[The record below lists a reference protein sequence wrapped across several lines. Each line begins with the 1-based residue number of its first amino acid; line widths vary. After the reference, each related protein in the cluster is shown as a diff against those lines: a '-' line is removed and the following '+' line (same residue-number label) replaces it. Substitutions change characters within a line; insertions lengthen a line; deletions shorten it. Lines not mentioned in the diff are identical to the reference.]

1 MTPRPPA
8 GADQSTRRRI
18 LAATFVVLARDGR
31 RKLQLSDVAAEAKV
45 SRPTL
50 YRHFGSKEGLLEA
63 FGLYEQDNFDAG
75 IATAIAGLSGPDRL
89 DAALQFIVEFQST
102 YSLGSLADTEPEHV
116 IYQMRRS
123 LPIMHE
129 RIARIIPGADSDIAA
144 AAVVRIA
151 VCHYMIGVGSPE
163 EFLAELRHAAG
174 LNSSRRRLPRAAAG

>member
-63 FGLYEQDNFDAG
+63 FGYRPGFPVADFPADA
-75 IATAIAGLSGPDRL
+75 LL
-89 DAALQFIVEFQST
+89 EF
-102 YSLGSLADTEPEHV
+102 
-116 IYQMRRS
+116 
-123 LPIMHE
+123 
-129 RIARIIPGADSDIAA
+129 
-144 AAVVRIA
+144 VVQA
-151 VCHYMIGVGSPE
+151 C
-163 EFLAELRHAAG
+163 
-174 LNSSRRRLPRAAAG
+174 RRRAF